1 MGSQD
6 DINNDD
12 NDVSNDVNASP
23 EEELRDVVL
32 STMTIYLLGFWL
44 EWLVLEEPWHVFW
57 ELSRPAKTSG
67 RVVGQLSPLLISFE
81 SKYQIFDLIWKSLYH
96 NGSRLSFWNHT
107 CKETLI
113 GKQVQRV
120 SSFFFFTLIPSFSR
134 NASLLVGVIL
144 ATMSWVDRFSRKT
157 TWLRWEQQFSKFS
170 WQTTRYNTYTPGK
183 FNCHGSRQQQAM
195 VIISLL
201 TSVYNRSSPSCPQA

>member
-57 ELSRPAKTSG
+57 ELSRPADFRKSC
-67 RVVGQLSPLLISFE
+67 RAIKPIINQF
-81 SKYQIFDLIWKSLYH
+81 QIEVPDL
-96 NGSRLSFWNHT
+96 
-107 CKETLI
+107 
-113 GKQVQRV
+113 
-120 SSFFFFTLIPSFSR
+120 
-134 NASLLVGVIL
+134 
-144 ATMSWVDRFSRKT
+144 
-157 TWLRWEQQFSKFS
+157 
-170 WQTTRYNTYTPGK
+170 
-183 FNCHGSRQQQAM
+183 
-195 VIISLL
+195 
-201 TSVYNRSSPSCPQA
+201 

>member
-12 NDVSNDVNASP
+12 NDVSNNVNASP

-67 RVVGQLSPLLISFE
+67 RVVGQLSPLLISFK
-81 SKYQIFDLIWKSLYH
+81 SKYQIFNLILKSLFQY
-96 NGSRLSFWNHT
+96 GFARSIWNHT
-107 CKETLI
+107 CLGDTNRKA
-113 GKQVQRV
+113 
-120 SSFFFFTLIPSFSR
+120 S
-134 NASLLVGVIL
+134 ADSLLIFLLYSHPFLLEERLFIGRCHPGNYVVG
-144 ATMSWVDRFSRKT
+144 
-157 TWLRWEQQFSKFS
+157 
-170 WQTTRYNTYTPGK
+170 
-183 FNCHGSRQQQAM
+183 GSVLKKNYLTSMRAA
-195 VIISLL
+195 VFKVLL
-201 TSVYNRSSPSCPQA
+201 TNNKV

>member
-1 MGSQD
+1 MTSIGGAMACFLGTLTTCKDFRKSCRAIKPV
-6 DINNDD
+6 INQLQIKVPDLWSY
-12 NDVSNDVNASP
+12 VAKFVSP
-23 EEELRDVVL
+23 EFF
-32 STMTIYLLGFWL
+32 LL
-44 EWLVLEEPWHVFW
+44 
-57 ELSRPAKTSG
+57 T
-67 RVVGQLSPLLISFE
+67 
-81 SKYQIFDLIWKSLYH
+81 FDLEPYS
-96 NGSRLSFWNHT
+96 
-107 CKETLI
+107 ETLI

-120 SSFFFFTLIPSFSR
+120 SSFFFFSLIPSFSR

-183 FNCHGSRQQQAM
+183 FNCHGSRQQRAM